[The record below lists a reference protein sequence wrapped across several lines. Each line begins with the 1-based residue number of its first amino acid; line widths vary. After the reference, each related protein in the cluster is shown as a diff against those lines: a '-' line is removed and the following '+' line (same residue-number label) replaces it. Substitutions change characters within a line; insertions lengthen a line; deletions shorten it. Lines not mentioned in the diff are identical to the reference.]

1 MKLKRKLAVVVWLAL
16 GAGGAAAQERDW
28 SKVEIKTEQLAP
40 GIWMLEGAGGNIGVS
55 AGEDGVFLIDDQYA
69 PLTAKIKAAVA
80 AVSPKPIRFVLNT
93 HWHGDHTGGNENLG
107 KGGVL
112 IVAHDNV
119 RRRLSAEQFS
129 TLWQRTTP
137 PSPPG
142 ALPVV
147 TFSDTVTFHLNG
159 EEVHAFHLAPAHTD
173 GDAAVHFRR
182 ADVLHTGDV
191 FFNGR
196 YPYIDVDAG
205 GSLKGVIAAADRLL
219 ALAGPRTRIIP
230 GHGPRAGVAEL
241 RAYREMLAA
250 ALARVEPLVRAGKSV
265 EEIVALRPM
274 AEFDEK
280 WGQDFM
286 KPDIFLRLLH
296 LSLSRD
302 LTPAR

>member
-1 MKLKRKLAVVVWLAL
+1 VFVLTLAAAL
-16 GAGGAAAQERDW
+16 VAAGGRCQERDW
-28 SKVEIKTEQLAP
+28 SKVEVKTAQLAP
-40 GIWMLEGAGGNIGVS
+40 AVWMLEGAGGNIVIS
-55 AGEDGVFLIDDQYA
+55 AGADGVFLVDDQYA
-69 PLTAKIKAAVA
+69 PLTDRIRAAVA
-80 AVSPKPIRFVLNT
+80 AIDARPIRFVLNT

-107 KGGVL
+107 KAGVL

-147 TFSDTVTFHLNG
+147 TFSDSVTFHLNG
-159 EEVHAFHLAPAHTD
+159 DEIHAFHVAPAHTD

-182 ADVLHTGDV
+182 ADVLHTGDL
-191 FFNGR
+191 FFNGF

-205 GSLKGVIAAADRLL
+205 GSLKGVLAAADRLL

-230 GHGPRAGVAEL
+230 GHGPQAGAAEL
-241 RAYREMLAA
+241 RAYRDLLATV
-250 ALARVEPLVRAGKSV
+250 LARVEPLVRAGKSAD
-265 EEIVALRPM
+265 EIVALKPL

-280 WGQDFM
+280 WGQGHM
-286 KPDIFLRLLH
+286 KPDLFLRVVH
-296 LSLSRD
+296 MSLSRQPA
-302 LTPAR
+302 PAR